1 MLAVTAAAAVAAASA
16 VVLLDSSDSSSTRDG
31 SSRTTHLGAPLAPAP
46 TAITNACARAATS
59 ATFPVL
65 CPARWPS
72 PRGRGARKA
81 RLFEKAP
88 DVYLIDAANGF
99 SRRGGHVFHVLVGG
113 QRRPFR
119 HWPAGVDPRL
129 RVTTRK
135 VTTPIQG
142 GGEFVTQLPAR
153 GIGTARVNGARA
165 AILQEPPYPAGGLH
179 GGHVVVLWNE
189 DGHGY
194 LASVHGERLSRRALI
209 SIALTMARRS
219 REHVGGEA
227 DDEP

>member
-1 MLAVTAAAAVAAASA
+1 MLASAAAAAVAAASA
-16 VVLLDSSDSSSTRDG
+16 VVVLVSSDSPSSPSGSSSTSG
-31 SSRTTHLGAPLAPAP
+31 PGAPLAPTP
-46 TAITNACARAATS
+46 TAVTNACAEAATS
-59 ATFPVL
+59 ATFQVL

-81 RLFEKAP
+81 RIFEKAP

-99 SRRGGHVFHVLVGG
+99 SRRGGHIFHLLVGG

-129 RVTTRK
+129 RITTRK
-135 VTTPIQG
+135 VSTPIQG
-142 GGEFVTQLPAR
+142 GGEFVQQLPAR
-153 GIGTARVNGARA
+153 RIASARVHGAHA
-165 AILQEPPYPAGGLH
+165 DVLQEPPYPAGGLH
-179 GGHVVVLWNE
+179 GGHLVVLWNQ

-209 SIALTMARRS
+209 SIALTMARSTSRS
-219 REHVGGEA
+219 RSL
-227 DDEP
+227 